1 MRGSRAGQGRS
12 AAPAGWPGIGL
23 ARIGRDF
30 EIDRELTERPR
41 GSKPLEPVAMCCGTS
56 AIRARTRKSRNRPHR
71 SEERRVGK
79 ECVRTCRS
87 RWSPYQYTKKRTTT
101 HTKYLNRV

>member
-71 SEERRVGK
+71 LGIHAPCIAHLRA
-79 ECVRTCRS
+79 
-87 RWSPYQYTKKRTTT
+87 
-101 HTKYLNRV
+101 